1 MGLFN
6 SADTGRWPYKTGFN
20 MSYEKDMD
28 IDIGKLNIVNA
39 EFICPGD
46 IVHVSENILL
56 RFQAQFAP
64 FFTTL
69 TATVRNWFIP
79 LRLIEENTEWI
90 ITGSKNGK
98 LMKDE
103 YGAEVQLP
111 TFDKLFDYEKANVA
125 GSYKALK

>member
-6 SADTGRWPYKTGFN
+6 SADTDRWPYKTGFN
-20 MSYEKDMD
+20 MSFEKDMD
-28 IDIGKLNIVNA
+28 IDIGKLNIINA
-39 EFICPGD
+39 EFICAGD

-90 ITGSKNGK
+90 ITGSKI
-98 LMKDE
+98 
-103 YGAEVQLP
+103 
-111 TFDKLFDYEKANVA
+111 FC
-125 GSYKALK
+125 